1 MISQAAIANNTITI
15 FSKTYCPYCRRA
27 KSLFASEFPDVKTE
41 ILEYVANVYL
51 LCNSSHIPHR
61 LDDRDDGSEIQDYL
75 QEKTGQRSVPNIF
88 ISTCKPIHTNLT
100 RRSCPY
106 RPEARWWLRH
116 RCLPQLPGQAR
127 WAGQRVSLL
136 SCLHRRHLFCS
147 A

>member
-1 MISQAAIANNTITI
+1 MISQAAIANNTVTI

-88 ISTCKPIHTNLT
+88 ISTCKPSHTNLT
-100 RRSCPY
+100 RRSCP
-106 RPEARWWLRH
+106 LDQKH
-116 RCLPQLPGQAR
+116 VGGCDTV
-127 WAGQRVSLL
+127 VSLNSQGKL
-136 SCLHRRHLFCS
+136 AGLVS